1 MTTVPVL
8 RQYDIDKV
16 YKHILVSFIAEHGLE
31 TGIGQ
36 DIDIT
41 LYFLVTKFRIFHDNK
56 I

>member
-8 RQYDIDKV
+8 RQYDIDKI

-31 TGIGQ
+31 TGICQ

-41 LYFLVTKFRIFHDNK
+41 LYFLATKFRIFHDNK